1 MNKVF
6 AFLEEDPLQYCATV
20 GLDGKPKVRP
30 FQMMYREGGNLFF
43 CTGAGK
49 TVYAELINNPNLEIS
64 VSTMNRWL
72 RIRGRAVWTE
82 GRTAKE
88 KVIAANSLVKSIYK
102 SSYNPALK
110 VFYIADAEAVIADF
124 SGNPPETF
132 RLN

>member
-1 MNKVF
+1 MDKVF
-6 AFLEEDPLQYCATV
+6 AFLKENPLQYCATV

-49 TVYAELINNPNLEIS
+49 AVYAELINNPNLEIS
-64 VSTMNRWL
+64 VSTMSRWL
-72 RIRGRAVWTE
+72 RICGRAVWTE
-82 GRTAKE
+82 SRTAKE
-88 KVIAANSLVKSIYK
+88 KVIAANPLVKSIYK
-102 SSYNPALK
+102 SPDNTALK